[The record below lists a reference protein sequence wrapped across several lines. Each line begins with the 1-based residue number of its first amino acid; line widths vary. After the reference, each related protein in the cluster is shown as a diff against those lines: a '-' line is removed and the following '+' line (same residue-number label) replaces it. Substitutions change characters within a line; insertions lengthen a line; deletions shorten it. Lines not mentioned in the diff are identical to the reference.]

1 MNLHPDHHSGIPLDP
16 ATGLHRLG
24 AGGPSLSAG
33 LAAAGATGRRV
44 ALLHIDVDRFG
55 AINESMGEVVGD
67 QVLAAIARR
76 LSKAMPAGAWI
87 WRLGSD
93 EFLAGIG
100 YRRDEPDGV
109 MLAERLRDAFEA
121 PLSIPPYVLRVNLA
135 IGIGV
140 YPDDAQDA
148 AGLLAAA
155 EKAVRLAKREG
166 RHGLGLSAPP
176 DRPSENQ
183 ESLARDLEAAMAKDE
198 FQLFYQP
205 TVNAQDG
212 SIDAVS
218 VLLRWQNPEHG
229 LLRPNHFLDL
239 IERRG
244 LSARVGYWVV
254 SRAIAQLA
262 KWRAEGLDYLNI
274 SVHLANPML
283 IRPDCADLIGQLL
296 HRSGIPG
303 EKVEFE
309 VSESVLALDAATVHD
324 NLEALRALGATVTVQ
339 DFGMGGLG
347 LAALAHYPLDRLKID
362 RSLIHDVASDPRTAA
377 IVRGIIAMGHRLGL
391 KVTAKGVETEA
402 ELNFLRRNHCDF
414 FLGHL
419 FSPALPAEQLA
430 EPIRRRFLLPEA
442 FAATRPERTLLLL
455 DDEDNVLRSLV
466 RLFRRDGYRLLTAS
480 SVREAFD
487 LLASNPV
494 QVIVSDQRMPD
505 MDGTEF
511 LGRVRDLYPDTIRM
525 VLSGYTDLATIT
537 DAINRGAIYRFLTKP
552 WNDDELRAHIHD
564 AFRAHERAAA
574 KFQNAF

>member
-1 MNLHPDHHSGIPLDP
+1 MNSSYDQHSGIPVDP
-16 ATGLHRLG
+16 VTSLYRLG

-44 ALLHIDVDRFG
+44 ALLHIDIDRFG
-55 AINESMGEVVGD
+55 AINESMGEAVGD
-67 QVLAAIARR
+67 QVLAGIARR
-76 LSKAMPAGAWI
+76 LRKAIPAGGWL
-87 WRLGSD
+87 WRLGTD
-93 EFLAGIG
+93 EFLAGVG

-109 MLAERLRDAFEA
+109 ALAERLRDAFDA

-135 IGIGV
+135 IGIAV

-148 AGLLAAA
+148 AALLAQA
-155 EKAVRLAKREG
+155 EQAVRLAKRECG
-166 RHGLGLSAPP
+166 NGIGLSTLP
-176 DRPSENQ
+176 DNPSQTHERLSRTVVDAITNN
-183 ESLARDLEAAMAKDE
+183 E

-218 VLLRWQNPEHG
+218 VLLRWLTPTQG
-229 LLRPNHFLDL
+229 LLRPGNFLDL
-239 IERRG
+239 IERSG

-254 SRAIAQLA
+254 NRAFSQLA
-262 KWRAEGLDYLNI
+262 TWRSQGLDYLNI

-296 HRSGIPG
+296 HRFQIPG
-303 EKVEFE
+303 HAVEFE
-309 VSESVLALDAATVHD
+309 ISESVLALDARNIADT
-324 NLEALRALGATVTVQ
+324 LAGLRSLGATLTVQ

-347 LAALAHYPLDRLKID
+347 LAALAQYPLDRLKID
-362 RSLIHDVASDPRTAA
+362 RALIHDVAADPRTAA
-377 IVRGIIAMGHRLGL
+377 IVRGIIALGHRLGM

-419 FSPALPAEQLA
+419 FSPPCPAEELG
-430 EPIRRRFLLPEA
+430 ELIRRRFLLPEA
-442 FAATRPERTLLLL
+442 FAATRSERTLLLL

-487 LLASNPV
+487 LLASNAV

-511 LGRVRDLYPDTIRM
+511 LGRVRNLYPDTIRM

-552 WNDDELRAHIHD
+552 WNDDELREHIRD
-564 AFRAHERAAA
+564 AFRAHERSMVREEN
-574 KFQNAF
+574 F

>member
-1 MNLHPDHHSGIPLDP
+1 MSTRYDQHGSIPVDP
-16 ATGLHRLG
+16 TTSLYRLG

-44 ALLHIDVDRFG
+44 ALLHIDIDRFG
-55 AINESMGEVVGD
+55 AINDSMGHAVGD

-76 LSKAMPAGAWI
+76 LDKAMPAEGWL

-93 EFLAGIG
+93 EFIAGIG

-109 MLAERLRDAFEA
+109 ALAERLRDAFEA
-121 PLSIPPYVLRVNLA
+121 PLSVPPYVLRVNLA
-135 IGIGV
+135 IGIAV

-148 AGLLAAA
+148 ANLLAQADQ
-155 EKAVRLAKREG
+155 AVRLAKRESTG
-166 RHGLGLSAPP
+166 IGVSPLPDGSPQGHEALSRTIA
-176 DRPSENQ
+176 DALTNN
-183 ESLARDLEAAMAKDE
+183 E
-198 FQLFYQP
+198 FRLFYQP

-218 VLLRWQNPEHG
+218 VLLRWQTPGHG
-229 LLRPNHFLDL
+229 LLRPNNFLDA
-239 IERRG
+239 IERSG

-254 SRAIAQLA
+254 NRAISQLA
-262 KWRAEGLDYLNI
+262 QWRAEGLDYLNI

-283 IRPDCADLIGQLL
+283 VRPDCTDLIGQLL
-296 HRSGIPG
+296 HRHQIPG
-303 EKVEFE
+303 RALEFE
-309 VSESVLALDAATVHD
+309 LSESVLALDARNVAST
-324 NLEALRALGATVTVQ
+324 LEGLRALGATMTVQ

-347 LAALAHYPLDRLKID
+347 LAALAQYPLDRLKID
-362 RSLIHDVASDPRTAA
+362 RSLIHNVASDPRAAA
-377 IVRGIIAMGHRLGL
+377 IVRGIIALGHRLDM

-402 ELNFLRRNHCDF
+402 EVNFLRRNHCDF

-419 FSPALPAEQLA
+419 FSPPRPAEDLG
-430 EPIRRRFLLPEA
+430 ELIRRRFLLPEA

-466 RLFRRDGYRLLTAS
+466 RLFRRDGYRLLTAC

-487 LLASNPV
+487 LLANNPV

-505 MDGTEF
+505 MNGTEF
-511 LGRVRDLYPDTIRM
+511 LERVRDLYPDTIRM
-525 VLSGYTDLATIT
+525 VLSGYTDVATIT

-552 WNDDELRAHIHD
+552 WNDDELREHIRD
-564 AFRAHERAAA
+564 AFRAHERAGTYEAN
-574 KFQNAF
+574 F

>member
-1 MNLHPDHHSGIPLDP
+1 MSTRYDQHGSIPVDP
-16 ATGLHRLG
+16 TTSLYRLG

-44 ALLHIDVDRFG
+44 ALLHIDIDRFG
-55 AINESMGEVVGD
+55 AINDSMGHAVGD
-67 QVLAAIARR
+67 QVLAAIAQR
-76 LSKAMPAGAWI
+76 LDKAMPAEGWL

-93 EFLAGIG
+93 EFVAGIG

-109 MLAERLRDAFEA
+109 ALAERLHDAFDS
-121 PLSIPPYVLRVNLA
+121 PLSVPPYVLQVSLA
-135 IGIGV
+135 IGIAV

-148 AGLLAAA
+148 AGLLAQAD
-155 EKAVRLAKREG
+155 EAVRLAKRESNNG
-166 RHGLGLSAPP
+166 IGLSVLPNGSP
-176 DRPSENQ
+176 QNH
-183 ESLARDLEAAMAKDE
+183 ESLSRTVVDALTNDE
-198 FQLFYQP
+198 FKLFYQP

-218 VLLRWQNPEHG
+218 VLLRWQTSDHG
-229 LLRPNHFLDL
+229 LLRPGNFLDV
-239 IERRG
+239 IDRSG

-254 SRAIAQLA
+254 NRAISQLV

-283 IRPDCADLIGQLL
+283 IRPDCTDLIGQML
-296 HRSGIPG
+296 HKHQIPARAL
-303 EKVEFE
+303 EFE
-309 VSESVLALDAATVHD
+309 VSESVLALDARNVAGT
-324 NLEALRALGATVTVQ
+324 LAGLRALGATMTVQ

-347 LAALAHYPLDRLKID
+347 LAALAQYPLDRLKID
-362 RSLIHDVASDPRTAA
+362 RSLIHNIASDPRAAA
-377 IVRGIIAMGHRLGL
+377 IVRGIIALGHRLGM

-402 ELNFLRRNHCDF
+402 EVNFLRRNHCDF

-419 FSPALPAEQLA
+419 FSPPRPAEDLG
-430 EPIRRRFLLPEA
+430 ELIRRRFLLPEA

-455 DDEDNVLRSLV
+455 DDENNVLRSLA

-487 LLASNPV
+487 LLANNPV
-494 QVIVSDQRMPD
+494 QVILSDQRMPD
-505 MDGTEF
+505 MNGTEF
-511 LGRVRDLYPDTIRM
+511 LERVRDLYPDTMRM

-552 WNDDELRAHIHD
+552 WNDDELREHIRD
-564 AFRAHERAAA
+564 AFRAHERVGTYEES
-574 KFQNAF
+574 F

>member
-1 MNLHPDHHSGIPLDP
+1 MNTSYDQHSGIPVDP
-16 ATGLHRLG
+16 TTSLYRLG

-44 ALLHIDVDRFG
+44 ALLHIDIDRFG
-55 AINESMGEVVGD
+55 AINESMGEAVGD

-76 LSKAMPAGAWI
+76 LRKAMPPGGWL

-93 EFLAGIG
+93 EFLAGLG

-109 MLAERLRDAFEA
+109 ALAERLRDAFDA

-135 IGIGV
+135 IGIAV

-148 AGLLAAA
+148 AGLLAQA
-155 EKAVRLAKREG
+155 EQAVRLAKRECG
-166 RHGLGLSAPP
+166 NGIGLSTLP
-176 DRPSENQ
+176 DSPSQ
-183 ESLARDLEAAMAKDE
+183 THESLSRTVVDAITNNE

-218 VLLRWQNPEHG
+218 VLLRWLTPTRG
-229 LLRPNHFLDL
+229 LLRPGNFLDL
-239 IERRG
+239 IERSG

-254 SRAIAQLA
+254 NRAFSQLA
-262 KWRAEGLDYLNI
+262 TWRAEGLDYLNI

-283 IRPDCADLIGQLL
+283 IRSDCVDIIGQLL
-296 HRSGIPG
+296 HRLQIPG
-303 EKVEFE
+303 HSVEFE
-309 VSESVLALDAATVHD
+309 ISESVLALDARNIADT
-324 NLEALRALGATVTVQ
+324 LAGLRSLGATMTVQ

-347 LAALAHYPLDRLKID
+347 LAALAQYPLDRLKID
-362 RSLIHDVASDPRTAA
+362 RALIHDVAADPRAAA
-377 IVRGIIAMGHRLGL
+377 IVRGIIALGHRLGM

-419 FSPALPAEQLA
+419 FSPPCPAEELGDL
-430 EPIRRRFLLPEA
+430 IRGRFLLPEA
-442 FAATRPERTLLLL
+442 FAATRSERTLLLL

-487 LLASNPV
+487 LLASNAV

-511 LGRVRDLYPDTIRM
+511 LGRVRNLYPDTIRM

-552 WNDDELRAHIHD
+552 WNDDELREHIRD
-564 AFRAHERAAA
+564 AFRAHERAMVREES
-574 KFQNAF
+574 F